1 MFAGYVGFD
10 DGFDEV
16 LRDVFIVGEELFGV
30 FGEAVAAVA
39 EGRVV
44 VVGADAR
51 VEGDTVDD
59 VFGVETF
66 GLGVG
71 VELVEVGDAEGEVGV
86 GEEFDSFGFGAIHEN
101 DGGVF
106 FLAGVEEE
114 VGESFGGFGIG
125 ADDDAGG
132 IKVVVEGFA
141 FAEEFRGEEDIFDA
155 IFLADG
161 FDVANRDGGFDDHG
175 DVFVAVF
182 EGFFD
187 DVFDGGGVEEVALV
201 VVVGRGGDDNEV
213 GVF

>member
-1 MFAGYVGFD
+1 MFAGHVGFD
-10 DGFDEV
+10 DGFNEV
-16 LRDVFIVGEELFGV
+16 LGNVFVVGEELFGV
-30 FGEAVAAVA
+30 FGEAVATVA
-39 EGRVV
+39 KRRVV
-44 VVGADAR
+44 VVGADTG
-51 VEGDTVDD
+51 VERDAIDD

-71 VELVEVGDAEGEVGV
+71 VEFVEVGDAEGEVGV
-86 GEEFDSFGFGAIHEN
+86 GEEFDGFGFGAVHED

-106 FLAGVEEE
+106 LLAGVEEE
-114 VGESFGGFGIG
+114 VRKSLGGFGIG

-132 IKVVVEGFA
+132 VEVVVEGFA

-175 DVFVAVF
+175 DVFVPVF

-187 DVFDGGGVEEVALV
+187 DVFDGGGVEEVAFV
-201 VVVGRGGDDNEV
+201 VVVGRGGDDDKV